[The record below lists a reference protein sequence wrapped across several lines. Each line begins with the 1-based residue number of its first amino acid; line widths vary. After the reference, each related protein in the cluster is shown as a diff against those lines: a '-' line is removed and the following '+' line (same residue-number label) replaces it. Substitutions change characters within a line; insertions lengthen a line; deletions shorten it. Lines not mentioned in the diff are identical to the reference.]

1 MELYERLLRGDIMKA
16 YERVIQLFLFLCAL
30 IAVLGVILITFFIV
44 KEGWPVIQK
53 VGFFNF
59 ILGKQWAPTQQIY
72 GIFPMVLGSVYAT
85 VGALI
90 LGVPVGIGCAVF
102 LAEIAKPRIAN
113 IIRPGVELLAG
124 IPSVVYGLYG
134 LVVIVPFIRK
144 VFNNQG
150 FSILAGSII
159 LAIMILPTII
169 NISESAIRSVP
180 KDYKEASLAL
190 GGSHWQAIY
199 KVIVPAARSGIM
211 SSIILGMGRA
221 IGETMAVIMVTGN
234 STLIPESI
242 LSPIRTLTGNIGIE
256 MGYASGEHQ
265 QALFATGVILF
276 IFIMILNVVANMIPK
291 KVGE

>member
-1 MELYERLLRGDIMKA
+1 MKA
-16 YERVIQLFLFLCAL
+16 YERIIQLFLFLCAS
-30 IAVLGVILITFFIV
+30 IAVLAVILISFFIV

-53 VGFFNF
+53 VGFLNF
-59 ILGKQWAPTQQIY
+59 VLGKQWAPTQQIY
-72 GIFPMVLGSVYAT
+72 GIYPMVLGSVYST
-85 VGALI
+85 LGALI
-90 LGVPVGIGCAVF
+90 LGVPIGVGCAVF
-102 LAEIAKPRIAN
+102 LAEIAKPKLAN

-134 LVVIVPFIRK
+134 LVVLVPLIRK
-144 VFNNQG
+144 TFNNQG
-150 FSILAGSII
+150 FSILAASII

-180 KDYKEASLAL
+180 KEYKEASLAL

-199 KVIVPAARSGIM
+199 KVIVPAARSGIITG
-211 SSIILGMGRA
+211 IILGMGRA
-221 IGETMAVIMVTGN
+221 IGETMAVIMVAGN

-242 LSPIRTLTGNIGIE
+242 MSPIRTLTGNIGIE

-276 IFIMILNVVANMIPK
+276 IFIMTLNITANLIPK

>member
-1 MELYERLLRGDIMKA
+1 MKIKVRGDIMKA
-16 YERVIQLFLFLCAL
+16 YEKLIQLLLFLCAL

-53 VGFFNF
+53 VGFFDF
-59 ILGKQWAPTQQIY
+59 VLGKQWSPTQQIY
-72 GIFPMVLGSVYAT
+72 GIFPMVMGSVYAT
-85 VGALI
+85 LGALI
-90 LGVPVGIGCAVF
+90 LGVPIGLGCAVF
-102 LAEIAKPRIAN
+102 LAEIAKPRISD
-113 IIRPGVELLAG
+113 IIRPGIQLLAG

-134 LVVIVPFIRK
+134 LVVIVPIIRK

-150 FSILAGSII
+150 FSVLAGSII

-211 SSIILGMGRA
+211 SGIILGMGRA
-221 IGETMAVIMVTGN
+221 IGETMAIIMISGN
-234 STLIPESI
+234 STMVPESI
-242 LSPIRTLTGNIGIE
+242 LSPMRTLTGNIGIE

-276 IFIMILNVVANMIPK
+276 IFIMILNVAANIIPK
-291 KVGE
+291 RVGE

>member
-1 MELYERLLRGDIMKA
+1 MKTYERI
-16 YERVIQLFLFLCAL
+16 IQLFLFLCAL

-72 GIFPMVLGSVYAT
+72 GIFPMILGSVYAT
-85 VGALI
+85 IGALI
-90 LGVPVGIGCAVF
+90 LGVPIGIGCAVF

-113 IIRPGVELLAG
+113 LIRPGIELLAG

-134 LVVIVPFIRK
+134 LVVIVPIIRK
-144 VFNNQG
+144 IFNNQG

-180 KDYKEASLAL
+180 REYKEASLAL
-190 GGSHWQAIY
+190 GGSHWQAIF
-199 KVIVPAARSGIM
+199 KVVVPAARSGIM
-211 SSIILGMGRA
+211 SGIILGMGRA
-221 IGETMAVIMVTGN
+221 IGETMAIIMITGN

-276 IFIMILNVVANMIPK
+276 IFIMILNVVANLIPK

>member
-1 MELYERLLRGDIMKA
+1 MKVYEKI
-16 YERVIQLFLFLCAL
+16 IQLFLFLCAL

-44 KEGWPVIQK
+44 REGWPVIQK

-59 ILGKQWAPTQQIY
+59 IFGRQWAPTQQIY
-72 GIFPMVLGSVYAT
+72 GIYPMILGSILAT
-85 VGALI
+85 LGALI
-90 LGVPVGIGCAVF
+90 LGVPIGVGCAVF
-102 LAEIAKPRIAN
+102 LAEIAKPKVAN
-113 IIRPGVELLAG
+113 IIRPGIELLAG

-134 LVVIVPFIRK
+134 LVVLVPFIRK
-144 VFNNQG
+144 TFQNQG
-150 FSILAGSII
+150 FSILAGSVI
-159 LAIMILPTII
+159 LGIMILPTII

-180 KDYKEASLAL
+180 KEYKEGSLAL

-199 KVIVPAARSGIM
+199 KVIVPAARSGIITG
-211 SSIILGMGRA
+211 IILGMGRA
-221 IGETMAVIMVTGN
+221 IGETMAVIMITGN

-265 QALFATGVILF
+265 QALFATGIVLF
-276 IFIMILNVVANMIPK
+276 IFIMILNVAANLIPK

>member
-1 MELYERLLRGDIMKA
+1 
-16 YERVIQLFLFLCAL
+16 
-30 IAVLGVILITFFIV
+30 
-44 KEGWPVIQK
+44 
-53 VGFFNF
+53 
-59 ILGKQWAPTQQIY
+59 
-72 GIFPMVLGSVYAT
+72 MVLGSVYST
-85 VGALI
+85 LGALI
-90 LGVPVGIGCAVF
+90 LGVPIGVGCAVF
-102 LAEIAKPRIAN
+102 LAEIAKPKLAN

-134 LVVIVPFIRK
+134 LVVLVPLIRK
-144 VFNNQG
+144 IFNNQG
-150 FSILAGSII
+150 FSVLAASII

-180 KDYKEASLAL
+180 KEYKEASLAL

-199 KVIVPAARSGIM
+199 KVIVPAARSGIVTG
-211 SSIILGMGRA
+211 IILGMGRA

-276 IFIMILNVVANMIPK
+276 IFIMILNITANLIPK

>member
-1 MELYERLLRGDIMKA
+1 MKDYLRGDIMKA
-16 YERVIQLFLFLCAL
+16 YERIIQLFLFLCAL

-72 GIFPMVLGSVYAT
+72 GIFPMVLGSIYAT
-85 VGALI
+85 LGALI
-90 LGVPVGIGCAVF
+90 LGVPIGIGCAVF

-134 LVVIVPFIRK
+134 LVVIVPFIRR

-159 LAIMILPTII
+159 LAIMILPTVI

>member
-1 MELYERLLRGDIMKA
+1 MKA
-16 YERVIQLFLFLCAL
+16 YERIIQLFLFLCAL

-44 KEGWPVIQK
+44 REGWPVIQK

-59 ILGKQWAPTQQIY
+59 VLGKQWAPTQQIY
-72 GIFPMVLGSVYAT
+72 GIYPMVLGSVLAT
-85 VGALI
+85 LGALVI
-90 LGVPVGIGCAVF
+90 GVPIGVGCAVF

-113 IIRPGVELLAG
+113 IIRPGIELLAG

-134 LVVIVPFIRK
+134 LVVLVPFIRK
-144 VFNNQG
+144 TFNNQG
-150 FSILAGSII
+150 FSILAGSLI
-159 LAIMILPTII
+159 LAVMILPTII

-180 KDYKEASLAL
+180 KEYKEGSLAL

-199 KVIVPAARSGIM
+199 KVIVPAARSGIIAG
-211 SSIILGMGRA
+211 IILGMGRA
-221 IGETMAVIMVTGN
+221 IGETMAVIMITGN

-265 QALFATGVILF
+265 QALFATGIVLF
-276 IFIMILNVVANMIPK
+276 IFIMILNVAANLIPK

>member
-16 YERVIQLFLFLCAL
+16 YERIIQLFLFLCAL

-169 NISESAIRSVP
+169 SISESAIRSVP

-221 IGETMAVIMVTGN
+221 IGETMAIIMVTGN

>member
-1 MELYERLLRGDIMKA
+1 MKA
-16 YERVIQLFLFLCAL
+16 YERIIQLFLFLCAL

-44 KEGWPVIQK
+44 REGWPVIQK

-59 ILGKQWAPTQQIY
+59 VLGKQWAPTQQIY
-72 GIFPMVLGSVYAT
+72 GIYPMVLGSVLAT
-85 VGALI
+85 LGALAI
-90 LGVPVGIGCAVF
+90 GVPIGVGCAVF
-102 LAEIAKPRIAN
+102 LAEIAKPKIAN
-113 IIRPGVELLAG
+113 IIRPGIELLAG

-144 VFNNQG
+144 TFNNQG
-150 FSILAGSII
+150 FSILAGSLI
-159 LAIMILPTII
+159 LAVMILPTII
-169 NISESAIRSVP
+169 SITESAIRSVP

-199 KVIVPAARSGIM
+199 KVIVPAARSGIIAG
-211 SSIILGMGRA
+211 IILGMGRA
-221 IGETMAVIMVTGN
+221 IGETMAIIMITGN

-276 IFIMILNVVANMIPK
+276 MFIMILNIVANLIPK
-291 KVGE
+291 KVGD

>member
-1 MELYERLLRGDIMKA
+1 MKA
-16 YERVIQLFLFLCAL
+16 YERIIQLFLFLCAL
-30 IAVLGVILITFFIV
+30 IAVFAVILISFFIV

-72 GIFPMVLGSVYAT
+72 GIFPMVLGSVYVT
-85 VGALI
+85 LGALI
-90 LGVPVGIGCAVF
+90 LGVPIGVGCSVF

-113 IIRPGVELLAG
+113 IIRPGIELLSG

-134 LVVIVPFIRK
+134 LVVIVPFIRMT
-144 VFNNQG
+144 FNNQG
-150 FSILAGSII
+150 FSVLAGSII

-169 NISESAIRSVP
+169 SISESAIRSVP
-180 KDYKEASLAL
+180 KEYKEASLAL

-199 KVIVPAARSGIM
+199 KVIVPAARSGIIAG
-211 SSIILGMGRA
+211 IILGMGRA
-221 IGETMAVIMVTGN
+221 IGETMAIIMITGN

-276 IFIMILNVVANMIPK
+276 IFIMILNVVANLIPK
-291 KVGE
+291 RVGE

>member
-1 MELYERLLRGDIMKA
+1 MKFKVRGDIMKA
-16 YERVIQLFLFLCAL
+16 YERIIQLFLFLCAL

-44 KEGWPVIQK
+44 REGWPVIQK

-59 ILGKQWAPTQQIY
+59 VLGKQWAPTQQIY
-72 GIFPMVLGSVYAT
+72 GIYPMVLGSVLAT
-85 VGALI
+85 LGALAI
-90 LGVPVGIGCAVF
+90 GVPIGVGCAVF
-102 LAEIAKPRIAN
+102 LAEIAKPKIAN
-113 IIRPGVELLAG
+113 IIRPGIELLAG

-144 VFNNQG
+144 TFNNQG
-150 FSILAGSII
+150 FSILAGSLI
-159 LAIMILPTII
+159 LAVMILPTII
-169 NISESAIRSVP
+169 SITESAIRSVP

-199 KVIVPAARSGIM
+199 KVIVPAARSGIIAG
-211 SSIILGMGRA
+211 IILGMGRA
-221 IGETMAVIMVTGN
+221 IGETMAIIMITGN

-276 IFIMILNVVANMIPK
+276 MFIMILNIVANLIPK
-291 KVGE
+291 KVGD